1 MSQKPTQALEKR
13 FISKKQ
19 GVSAIEQI
27 SLKRR
32 PHGLR
37 FDTAIA
43 DHGRPAWIL
52 GFRSGGSSQ
61 EDSGV
66 FFWHAP
72 F

>member
-13 FISKKQ
+13 FISKQ
-19 GVSAIEQI
+19 QDVSVIEKI
-27 SLKRR
+27 SLKGQ
-32 PHGLR
+32 PHDLR

-43 DHGRPAWIL
+43 DPARPAWIL

-66 FFWHAP
+66 FFWHVP
-72 F
+72 I